1 MASAAG
7 VRAGRAFVEVTLLD
21 RLDAGFR
28 RAEQRMQ
35 RFAATMRAMS
45 AKLFRAASLGAIPL
59 GLSLK
64 IGANFEDQMAEVLSV
79 THATRTEF
87 ERLVD
92 QAKLLGRTTSFTAV
106 EVGSAQAEF
115 GRAGFNPDE
124 IQNITPGT
132 LDLSRGTKTELA
144 ATAGIQAATLRQ
156 FGLAATEAT
165 HVADLLTVASNKSF
179 NTLSTLGEALTYVG
193 TTASDAGMSLEDTLA
208 VLGSLGNVGIQGSNA
223 GTALRRLIT
232 LGAAEADKLKKIFG
246 VSFVDAAGNARPLV
260 DALEEVNEA
269 TKNLGSADRAA
280 KFNEAFG
287 LLGITAASSLG
298 KAAGSTRELR
308 AALEQA
314 DGAAAA
320 TAATMDDTLG
330 GTFRRI
336 LSATEGVAIAVS
348 EALSPAVRTIGE
360 QVAVLLGDLT
370 DWISRNQELIVLLG
384 TATVGAGAL
393 SAGLLALS
401 AGLSLASRAMLPLR
415 LLSRLLVSPLRLIT
429 LVTSGVGGLYR
440 TVLPL
445 SRLLAGFG
453 RTLAS
458 LSLGAGARAI
468 SGTFRGLMAVVAP
481 FGRGIV
487 TAVSVGAVSLLR
499 LGSIAVSVGGML
511 VASLGRVAAA
521 AVIRL
526 SGLLLNLGI
535 VGGGALLTLGM
546 RAQTTALSLARISF
560 TGLKNG
566 LQAVTAS
573 VIAGTRSL
581 MAFSVAAAKATVMN
595 SLRLAA
601 SGLSSAFSLLISPMG
616 LTVVAIG
623 AIGYALYHLLG
634 GFDGIRTGVAAIW
647 NTVSQVLG
655 DVRAS
660 SRRAWGELYSIGAMT
675 WGKLVGRIASGD
687 LAGAFRLVTLAL
699 KAAWLSVVA
708 AFVPQWVAV
717 TTRLTSLWQAS
728 MSVVRSVLDSVFA
741 AAGTLLQPL
750 RAAWDALVARFQEGG
765 WLNAVAVSWH
775 DVVAGMQSSLV
786 NLRADAELVWTM
798 DTAAGQTAADA
809 IRNAWQSMINWLANK
824 LVSIPGVAK
833 LMGVDAQQLRDELAS
848 MQESLKS
855 AVRVDIT
862 GRRDQKLA
870 EIETER
876 QKRLQ
881 TIEDEKQMRQA
892 AEDEAIAKAQ
902 TDADAVA
909 TQAKQNLQ
917 TDITLGDIAKETG
930 LIDRLREKIAE
941 LNSKPLTIETVID
954 LDAAEAELQQA
965 ERRLVAARDA
975 LPEGADGTAA
985 TTTEEQQ
992 VAKNQEAINKRN
1004 ELAGQLELDK
1014 KRYQEFGQAIA
1025 RIARESVKTGVAV
1038 TDDTM
1043 DDYTGYTFGELKAER
1058 VKLAQRRERN
1068 EALVADFDE
1077 RQAAKRRENSPR
1089 LAKAADTIR
1098 TRRESAFEL
1107 REVQRSSAGTL
1118 AKGAAAQ
1125 GVVESVQT
1133 RMVDQLAEQTA
1144 KLAAIA
1150 ASSETTAAGVARLAE
1165 AD

>member
-687 LAGAFRLVTLAL
+687 LAGAFRLGLLSV
-699 KAAWLSVVA
+699 KAMWASVVA
-708 AFVPQWVAV
+708 SFVPQWVPIVSTVKA
-717 TTRLTSLWQAS
+717 LWQSLIAFLRGS
-728 MSVVRSVLDSVFA
+728 LSAL
-741 AAGTLLQPL
+741 GTLFEPLLTPL
-750 RAAWDALVARFQEGG
+750 REAWDRLMKRIGG
-765 WLNAVAVSWH
+765 NGLSGVFMSWTDAVSKLQKVLINLEFAFKSMAAVATLASK
-775 DVVAGMQSSLV
+775 
-786 NLRADAELVWTM
+786 AELAAIEKQRQARLAQAN
-798 DTAAGQTAADA
+798 TAARKRQTEV
-809 IRNAWQSMINWLANK
+809 NA
-824 LVSIPGVAK
+824 
-833 LMGVDAQQLRDELAS
+833 
-848 MQESLKS
+848 
-855 AVRVDIT
+855 
-862 GRRDQKLA
+862 
-870 EIETER
+870 
-876 QKRLQ
+876 
-881 TIEDEKQMRQA
+881 
-892 AEDEAIAKAQ
+892 AQ
-902 TDADAVA
+902 TDADAA
-909 TQAKQNLQ
+909 AAKAKQDLQ
-917 TDITLGDIAKETG
+917 TEITLGDIATETSK
-930 LIDRLREKIAE
+930 IDRLKERIDEINTE
-941 LNSKPLTIETVID
+941 PLTIETVIE
-954 LDAAEAELQQA
+954 LDAAEAALKQA
-965 ERRLVAARDA
+965 ERRLAALRDS
-975 LPEGADGTAA
+975 LPDGADGSQTAA
-985 TTTEEQQ
+985 EEQ

-1004 ELAGQLELDK
+1004 RLAEDIAADRVESKNVGK
-1014 KRYQEFGQAIA
+1014 AIA
-1025 RIARESVKTGVAV
+1025 RIAQRSSATGESVTDETKDPTTGF
-1038 TDDTM
+1038 
-1043 DDYTGYTFGELKAER
+1043 TFGYLKKHR
-1058 VKLAQRRERN
+1058 LKLAQKIERN